1 MHRLV
6 AARAAERPEAV
17 AIVFEGEALA
27 YGDLVR
33 RAGQLAERL
42 REQGVRPGM
51 PVGLR
56 RERSLETAVAVLA
69 IFEAGGVFVPLDPNA
84 PPVRLQQIEEDAFRD
99 GGFILGNEIAKAPS
113 PGRGAG
119 GWERVGVRVFG
130 RGDDPAYLLYTS
142 GTSGRPKGVL
152 VEHGSLSNL
161 LAVSRAKWAW
171 GASDRM
177 PCLAAETF
185 DVFLWE
191 LLLPLVSGGTAVLVP
206 RRPAP
211 DVDRLVEA
219 LPAFTR
225 LHAVPALLR
234 EIVDRV
240 RPGAVPGLRTVFVGG
255 DRVPDALLRD
265 AREAFPGAELVVLY
279 GPTEGTIL
287 ASAFSVPPG
296 EERGLLGQPLGNV
309 SIRVLEPSGLPAPI
323 GVPGEIV
330 LGGAG
335 VAQGY
340 LHLEEMT
347 RERFGEIDGERI
359 YRTGDLGRRLPD
371 GTLEFLGRLDRQV
384 KVRGVRVEPGE
395 VEAALLAHPAVRQA
409 AVLAREDRGGV
420 RLEAW
425 IAVDGPAPDLR
436 PFLRERLPEALI
448 PSVFGVLPE
457 LPLTS
462 HGKVDRAALSR
473 QSPVTPEREHVPPR
487 TPVEEVLAGI
497 WSEVLGVPRIGADDD
512 FFALSG
518 HSLLATQVAWRI
530 RKAFGV
536 DLPLRR
542 LFERATLA
550 ELAAEIEAASGASP
564 VPPVEPAP
572 RDRPL
577 PASLYQEWL
586 YRVQRGPVS
595 ALFNMASAFRLR
607 GPLDLEALELSFTE
621 IVRRHE
627 ALRSRLVE
635 KDGALFQEP
644 APAAPLPL
652 PVIDLGA
659 LPGNEEEL
667 RRLAVDEAGRPFD
680 IGQAPLIRALAV
692 RLDGDDHALLVT
704 MHHAASDGWSVEV
717 FKRDLAA
724 LYAAFSQ
731 GLPSSLP
738 ELPVQYADFA
748 LWQRRLLEG
757 GGLDA
762 QLAWWKRQLAGLPAP
777 LDLPGDRP
785 RPGFVSPR
793 PVTAS
798 FAVPAD
804 GLR

>member
-1 MHRLV
+1 
-6 AARAAERPEAV
+6 
-17 AIVFEGEALA
+17 
-27 YGDLVR
+27 
-33 RAGQLAERL
+33 
-42 REQGVRPGM
+42 
-51 PVGLR
+51 
-56 RERSLETAVAVLA
+56 
-69 IFEAGGVFVPLDPNA
+69 
-84 PPVRLQQIEEDAFRD
+84 
-99 GGFILGNEIAKAPS
+99 
-113 PGRGAG
+113 
-119 GWERVGVRVFG
+119 
-130 RGDDPAYLLYTS
+130 
-142 GTSGRPKGVL
+142 
-152 VEHGSLSNL
+152 
-161 LAVSRAKWAW
+161 
-171 GASDRM
+171 
-177 PCLAAETF
+177 
-185 DVFLWE
+185 
-191 LLLPLVSGGTAVLVP
+191 

-211 DVDRLVEA
+211 DVGRLVEA
-219 LPAFTR
+219 LPEFTR

-234 EIVDRV
+234 EIVDRI

-255 DRVPDALLRD
+255 DRVSDALLRD
-265 AREAFPGAELVVLY
+265 AREAFPGAEIVVLY

-287 ASAFSVPPG
+287 ATSHSAG
-296 EERGLLGQPLGNV
+296 ERSLLGLPLGNV

-330 LGGAG
+330 LGGTG
-335 VAQGY
+335 VARGY
-340 LHLEEMT
+340 FHLDELT
-347 RERFGEIDGERI
+347 RERFVELDGGRV
-359 YRTGDLGRRLPD
+359 YLTGDLGRRLAD

-425 IAVDGPAPDLR
+425 IAVEGVEGQAPDLR
-436 PFLRERLPEALI
+436 PFLRERLPDALI

-462 HGKVDRAALSR
+462 HGKVDRAALAR
-473 QSPVTPEREHVPPR
+473 QSPAVPERAHVPPR
-487 TPVEEVLAGI
+487 TSVEEVLAGI

-530 RKAFGV
+530 RKTFGV

-550 ELAAEIEAASGASP
+550 ELAAEIEAASGAPP

-577 PASLYQEWL
+577 PASFYQEWL

-607 GPLDLEALELSFTE
+607 GALDLPALELSLTE

-627 ALRSRLVE
+627 ALRSRLAE

-652 PVIDLGA
+652 PVVDLGA

-667 RRLAVDEAGRPFD
+667 HRLAVEEAGRPFD
-680 IGQAPLIRALAV
+680 VGRAPLIRALAV

-724 LYAAFSQ
+724 LYDAFSQ
-731 GLPSSLP
+731 GLPSPLP
-738 ELPVQYADFA
+738 GLPVQYADFA

-762 QLAWWKRQLAGLPAP
+762 QLAWWKRQLADLPAP

-785 RPGFVSPR
+785 RPDFVSPR
-793 PVTAS
+793 PVSAS

-804 GLR
+804 GLRALARETGSTLAMVLTAGFLSWIREATGREEFTLASIFSGRTRPELRDVMGFFMNTVVLRADLTGAPTFRELLPRVRETVLAAYANQDVPFPRVFAELFPGETDRT